1 MSYVADYL
9 LKSTNYTVVNIDN
22 IYKLHIM
29 TLDMLTD
36 AQKFRYLE
44 NLKLQVGVT
53 HHNDFKMY
61 IFRKFPNHELLEYF
75 KT

>member
-53 HHNDFKMY
+53 HHTDFKMY